1 MSLEQYCWS
10 HGTTPRLGLAMHWFT
25 RINSSL
31 SHLTL
36 WASLYCTGAVVC
48 FAQISGSGLARGL
61 DRSWALTLAY
71 AFTTAATVYLLDRV
85 KLRDPWLDP
94 ADEAAHPDRFGFLAR
109 CASRVR
115 LLAAATGVASVVLG
129 WALSPLAPLLTV
141 GACVGVVAYA
151 GRPRRERARIKDVFL
166 LKNGFVAAGITAFAA
181 VVCVMSA
188 EQGRSRETV
197 LRLVQENWPLLAFA
211 GAQLF
216 VRVFADAAV
225 CDLDDEHADRSYRTA
240 TLPTHLGR
248 WRAWNVAA
256 GLRIALG
263 IVLLA
268 TPIGPPGPRMAWGLV
283 TIASTV
289 LLRLWNPRRVREA
302 VDARLA
308 LEAMVVWIVLACRAP
323 S

>member
-1 MSLEQYCWS
+1 MRSFV
-10 HGTTPRLGLAMHWFT
+10 RL
-25 RINSSL
+25 NSSA

-48 FAQISGSGLARGL
+48 FSQVGGLGLGRGL
-61 DRSWALTLAY
+61 DRSWALALAY

-85 KLRDPWLDP
+85 KLRDRWLDP
-94 ADEAAHPDRFGFLAR
+94 ADRAAHPDRFGFLAR
-109 CASRVR
+109 HAGRVR
-115 LLAAATGVASVVLG
+115 ALAVLSGLTSAVLG
-129 WALSPLAPLLTV
+129 WMLHPLAPLLTV

-181 VVCVMSA
+181 AVSVMSTGA
-188 EQGRSRETV
+188 GRTWEGAGE
-197 LRLVQENWPLLAFA
+197 LVQGNWAVLLFA
-211 GAQLF
+211 AAQLF
-216 VRVFADAAV
+216 ARVFADAAV

-256 GLRIALG
+256 GLRILLG
-263 IVLLA
+263 VVLLA
-268 TPIGPPGPRMAWGLV
+268 TPMGPALPRMAWGAV

-289 LLRLWNPRRVREA
+289 ALRLWNPRRVREA

-308 LEAMVVWIVLACRAP
+308 LEALVVWIVLAGR
-323 S
+323 